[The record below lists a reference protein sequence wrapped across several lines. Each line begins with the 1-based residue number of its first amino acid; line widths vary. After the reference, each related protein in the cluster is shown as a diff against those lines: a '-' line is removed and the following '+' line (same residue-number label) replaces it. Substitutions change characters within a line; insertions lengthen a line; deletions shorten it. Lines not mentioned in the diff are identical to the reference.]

1 MLNVRSQIIHGH
13 SVPMVKLL
21 SFLLLLHGRGMW
33 HICFLNTYFVTRFDF
48 DFQVTDAGI
57 GHLAKHCQKL
67 KKLDLQGCNVS
78 CDKYM
83 YTTQSNHGSTCSI
96 EPVAVYLHCFLCLQS
111 ITDEALH
118 RVGQHCNQ
126 LLFICISNCARLT
139 DASLVSLGQGCPN
152 IR

>member
-13 SVPMVKLL
+13 SVPMVKLF

-33 HICFLNTYFVTRFDF
+33 HICFLNTYFVTGFDF

-83 YTTQSNHGSTCSI
+83 NVHNTVKSWK
-96 EPVAVYLHCFLCLQS
+96 
-111 ITDEALH
+111 
-118 RVGQHCNQ
+118 QH
-126 LLFICISNCARLT
+126 
-139 DASLVSLGQGCPN
+139 
-152 IR
+152 